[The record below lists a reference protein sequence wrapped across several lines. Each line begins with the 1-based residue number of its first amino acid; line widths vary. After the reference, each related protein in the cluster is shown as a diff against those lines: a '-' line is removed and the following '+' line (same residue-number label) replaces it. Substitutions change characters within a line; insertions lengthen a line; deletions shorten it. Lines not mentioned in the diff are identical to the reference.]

1 MSVTPLVFHI
11 RVRSEI
17 IVRAGILRPRLNE
30 MLVTKELRVRGEKDV
45 EAFNN
50 VAIVDRDVEDGTPDL
65 DVLFET
71 HIKIDVWQ
79 RDLVLGQGVLEF

>member
-1 MSVTPLVFHI
+1 
-11 RVRSEI
+11 
-17 IVRAGILRPRLNE
+17 